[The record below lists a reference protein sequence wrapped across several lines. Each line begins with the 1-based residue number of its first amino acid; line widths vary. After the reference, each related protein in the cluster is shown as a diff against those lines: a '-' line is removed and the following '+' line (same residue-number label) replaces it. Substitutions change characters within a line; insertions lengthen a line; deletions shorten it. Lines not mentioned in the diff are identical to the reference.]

1 MFLMPQSPTAPTAP
15 LNELQIS
22 LLRLFGHGMTDVQVL
37 ELKRVL
43 VRHYSA
49 QLQQETARVGEERG
63 YTPDDFD
70 RLLNQAS

>member
-1 MFLMPQSPTAPTAP
+1 MSFQPAAPSAP
-15 LNELQIS
+15 LNELQVS
-22 LLRLFGHGMTDVQVL
+22 LLRLFGHGMTDAQVL

-49 QLQQETARVGEERG
+49 QLQQEATRASDERG
-63 YTPDDFD
+63 YTADDFD

>member
-1 MFLMPQSPTAPTAP
+1 M
-15 LNELQIS
+15 
-22 LLRLFGHGMTDVQVL
+22 LRLFGHGMSDAQIL

-49 QLQQETARVGEERG
+49 QLQQEATRASDERG
-63 YTPDDFD
+63 YTADDFD

>member
-1 MFLMPQSPTAPTAP
+1 MSPQPTAPSAP

-22 LLRLFGHGMTDVQVL
+22 LLRLFGHGMTDAQVL

-49 QLQQETARVGEERG
+49 RLQQEATRASDERG

-70 RLLNQAS
+70 RLLHQAS

>member
-1 MFLMPQSPTAPTAP
+1 MSPQPAAPSAP

-22 LLRLFGHGMTDVQVL
+22 LLRLFGQGMTEAQIL

-49 QLQQETARVGEERG
+49 QLQQEAARASDEHG
-63 YTPDDFD
+63 YTANDFD

>member
-1 MFLMPQSPTAPTAP
+1 MSQSSATTTP

-22 LLRLFGHGMTDVQVL
+22 LLRLFGQGMTDAQVV

-49 QLQQETARVGEERG
+49 QLQQEITRVSDERG
-63 YTPDDFD
+63 YTADDFD
-70 RLLNQAS
+70 RFLEQES

>member
-1 MFLMPQSPTAPTAP
+1 MPQSPTAPTAP

-22 LLRLFGHGMTDVQVL
+22 LLRLFGHGMTEAQVL

-49 QLQQETARVGEERG
+49 QLQQEATHASDERG
-63 YTPDDFD
+63 YTADDFD

>member
-1 MFLMPQSPTAPTAP
+1 MSLSTAPAAP

-22 LLRLFGHGMTDVQVL
+22 LLRLFGHGMTDAQVL

-49 QLQQETARVGEERG
+49 HLQQEATRASDEHG
-63 YTPDDFD
+63 YTAADFD